1 MSEQNNAEQ
10 ILSGRD
16 DGLAHHDRQK
26 CADLFARNLNQIIY
40 RTLVA
45 DTQTPVGVMMK
56 LADGETHHCLLESVE
71 GGEVRGRFSVVAL
84 KPDLIWKSKKSQVF
98 INRSAQISPDHFEE
112 QPDVKPLN
120 SLRQLIAESWMEDT
134 HPLPPMAAGLFGYL
148 GYDMIRHVEH
158 LPDNNPDQLNVFDSV
173 LMRPSIVAI
182 FDRLKDTITL
192 CYQVRPSAF
201 ETAENAWNT
210 ANHEL
215 DLIESRLHSPLP
227 SIPPVPP
234 AADTPAPTSNVSKEQ
249 FFGMVRKAKEYIKS
263 GDIFQVV
270 LSQRFSIPFSVPSI
284 ALYRSL
290 RRLNPSPFLF
300 HFSLGDVAIVGSS
313 PEILVRLRDGEV
325 TIRPIAGTR
334 PRGRNEN
341 EDKANADDLLSD
353 IKERAEHL
361 MLLDLGRNDVGRVA
375 KPGSVRVVSDF
386 EIELY
391 SHVMHIAS
399 EVRGKIRPECDVID
413 ALIAGFP
420 AGTVSGA
427 PKIRAMEI
435 IDELEDDRRGIYAGA
450 VGYISAAGEMDSC
463 IALRTA
469 VVKDGQMHV
478 QAGAGI
484 VYDSVEQSEYEECQ
498 NKARALLRA
507 AHDAIQFDKN
517 G

>member
-1 MSEQNNAEQ
+1 MSEKAA
-10 ILSGRD
+10 R
-16 DGLAHHDRQK
+16 LAHNDRQN
-26 CADLFARNLNQIIY
+26 CEALFAKGINQIIF

-56 LADGETHHCLLESVE
+56 LSENQTYHCLLESVE

-84 KPDLIWKSKKSQVF
+84 KPDLIWQSKKEKVF
-98 INRSAQISPDHFEE
+98 INRTAQTKPRNFVEQSDE
-112 QPDVKPLN
+112 QPLE
-120 SLRQLIAESWMEDT
+120 SLRKLIAESRMENT
-134 HPLPPMAAGLFGYL
+134 YPLPPMAAGLFGYL
-148 GYDMIRHVEH
+148 GYDMIRHVEN
-158 LPDNNPDQLNVFDSV
+158 LPDENPDKLDVHDSV
-173 LMRPSIVAI
+173 LIRPSVVAI
-182 FDRLKDTITL
+182 FDRLKDTISI
-192 CYQVRPSAF
+192 CYQIRPSYF
-201 ETAENAWNT
+201 ETVESAWNT
-210 ANHEL
+210 ANYEL
-215 DLIESRLHSPLP
+215 DLIESSLQAPLP
-227 SIPPVPP
+227 SIPSVP
-234 AADTPAPTSNVSKEQ
+234 DHVDVSTPQSNLSKDR
-249 FFGMVRKAKEYIKS
+249 FFDMVRTAKEYIRS
-263 GDIFQVV
+263 GDVFQVV
-270 LSQRFSIPFSVPSI
+270 LSQRFTIPFTLPSI

-300 HFSLGDVAIVGSS
+300 HFNLGDVAIVGSS
-313 PEILVRLRDGEV
+313 PEILVRLRDDEV

-334 PRGRNEN
+334 PRGLNEA
-341 EDKANADDLLSD
+341 EDQANATDLLSD

-375 KPGSVRVVSDF
+375 QPGTVRVVSDF
-386 EIELY
+386 EIEFY

-413 ALIAGFP
+413 ALVAGFP

-435 IDELEDDRRGIYAGA
+435 IDELENDRRGIYAGA

-469 VVKDGQMHV
+469 VVKDGKMHV

-484 VYDSVEQSEYEECQ
+484 VYDSSEQSEFEECQ

-507 AHDAIQFDKN
+507 AHDAVQFDQN